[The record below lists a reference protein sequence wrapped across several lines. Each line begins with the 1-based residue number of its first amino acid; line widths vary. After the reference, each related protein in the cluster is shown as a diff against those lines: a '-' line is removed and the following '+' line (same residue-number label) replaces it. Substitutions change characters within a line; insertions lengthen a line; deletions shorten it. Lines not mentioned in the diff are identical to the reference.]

1 MPQPALR
8 SQPAKA
14 VWIEIVKDR
23 GVITRD
29 FSHSLRRLCGLK
41 CQKIISRYGYITSQP
56 AKAVWIEMALPY
68 GPESGETESQPAK
81 AVWIEISAIHGLL
94 NFVESQPA
102 KAVWIEM
109 ITFFLYCSFK

>member
-1 MPQPALR
+1 M
-8 SQPAKA
+8 
-14 VWIEIVKDR
+14 
-23 GVITRD
+23 
-29 FSHSLRRLCGLK
+29 K

>member
-1 MPQPALR
+1 
-8 SQPAKA
+8 
-14 VWIEIVKDR
+14 
-23 GVITRD
+23 
-29 FSHSLRRLCGLK
+29 
-41 CQKIISRYGYITSQP
+41 
-56 AKAVWIEMALPY
+56 MALPY